1 MNSDDRNE
9 FIQSFPVEPQSDQ
22 EERKGCSCLTIALA
36 FIGCCFL
43 AVFASCGGLYYAVFH
58 TSYPLSELQKVIESS
73 GDVQVEGLAG
83 TISSGFHIDQLRFR
97 TQQDQT
103 AAAQGKKSSDKQKW
117 STLENIDFKFNGVW
131 DLISERRFI
140 IDQLSVTKGIVYYTR
155 SNHKQPHEDNS
166 PVTHDDHDPSR
177 DPNPSAKT
185 SDKLLKEVRVDLIQV
200 SNLKFIETVSG
211 DESDLGKFA
220 IKDFHYE
227 DDKLQNIGLVEITG
241 LIVTSEDFQLTQLS
255 GSTESGFQIER
266 IAFKDKRDNW
276 SHLDGIKFEFNG
288 ISDLVETQNLVINQF
303 SVTSGEVYTD
313 AWTSSDVL
321 SDENIPIDDVGHLPA
336 TETNQLQEVE
346 IELLSLTKIKILD
359 SVSGVEATIS
369 EISVKDLKYQGSHLT
384 SLGSVTIA
392 ADFLEFRDGPSQ
404 RFADHPDALDS
415 HRFSGTVHAG
425 MHDSILSDISFNI
438 DLCFLKGGDVLQHA
452 SLFDG
457 KMVRIQE
464 NKLDLTATF
473 HEFTPTDYFDWKHG
487 LLPAKIN
494 GTFSIKGDVKE
505 AHAAHLTVSTDSNFE
520 LGKTL
525 FNVKSGEILS
535 RKDSDNI
542 PTIVADHA
550 ADTGVIRCQLY
561 GLDQEPYLAYQLE
574 SDDQQSAEVLYS
586 QVFFNQPFD
595 RLNSAQQLKIKNA
608 IQAAKT
614 VKGKE

>member
-1 MNSDDRNE
+1 MQLPHDCARLYWLLLPSR
-9 FIQSFPVEPQSDQ
+9 
-22 EERKGCSCLTIALA
+22 L
-36 FIGCCFL
+36 CFL
-43 AVFASCGGLYYAVFH
+43 RWSLLRGVPHF
-58 TSYPLSELQKVIESS
+58 SYPLSELEKVIESS

-97 TQQDQT
+97 TNQDQT
-103 AAAQGKKSSDKQKW
+103 AAAQGKNPSDKQKW

-131 DLISERRFI
+131 DLISEQRFI

-155 SNHKQPHEDNS
+155 SNKKQPHQNNS

-177 DPNPSAKT
+177 DTDPSAKT

-227 DDKLQNIGLVEITG
+227 DDKLQNIGLVEIAG

-266 IAFKDKRDNW
+266 IAFKDKRNNW

-288 ISDLVETQNLVINQF
+288 ISDLVETQILVINQF

-321 SDENIPIDDVGHLPA
+321 SDENTPIDDLGHLPA

-346 IELLSLTKIKILD
+346 IELLSLTKIKFLD

-415 HRFSGTVHAG
+415 HNFSGTVHAG

-457 KMVRIQE
+457 KMVRTQE

-505 AHAAHLTVSTDSNFE
+505 AHAEHLTVSTDSSFE

-525 FNVKSGEILS
+525 FNAKSGEILS
-535 RKDSDNI
+535 RKDTDNI
-542 PTIVADHA
+542 PTIFADHA

-561 GLDQEPYLAYQLE
+561 GLDQEPYFAYQLE